1 MKLTITCDLFA
12 SPARVPE
19 HMRTHKKKSEV
30 VYKGSIG
37 LEKEN
42 ANFYHATAQ
51 AFCIS
56 QKISPEV
63 V

>member
-19 HMRTHKKKSEV
+19 HMGTHKKSEV